1 MPSGSVPALM
11 TPQEAFDLICGDGE
25 AGLLDLREAGQFGEG
40 HALFAVPLPW
50 SRAEVEI
57 GALVPRRDATVIL
70 VDAGDGVAGRALP
83 RLAAMGYSDLR
94 VVEGG
99 MPAWEAA
106 GLPLYKGVNVPSKTL
121 GELAEEIWHPAM
133 IDPETL
139 DDLRSRDGG
148 LAFFDARPPAEY
160 GKMRVP
166 GSVCLP
172 NGELA
177 HRMAGKAG
185 PGSGDCALVITCAGR
200 TRGIVGVIG
209 VRLAGYAGPVFALR
223 NGTQGWALSGR
234 MLERG
239 NAADP
244 FPPPDA
250 EELAASSAAADRIMD
265 RFSIPAVN
273 AAGVAALRAEPDR
286 TTYLFDTRSAAEAT
300 ADPIR
305 AAVHAPSGQIVQ
317 ATDQWIGLRHAR
329 VILCCDTGLR
339 SALAAFWLRQL
350 GHDARVLRIDDA
362 VRALSVPDR
371 PVAGLVP
378 PTAISASAALAR
390 MHKGAPLLDLR
401 LSAAYRAGH
410 VAGAVWSRRPLV
422 PRWLAKARPDAVL
435 LIADAVD
442 EAALVAADLHAAGVG
457 SVHLVEGGTRAMVDA
472 GAACDVT
479 PDDPPDAARIDHLFF
494 VHDRHDGN
502 LDASRR
508 YLEWETGLVAQLAP
522 QERAQFRLYPAT
534 LPR

>member
-1 MPSGSVPALM
+1 MMITPEDASDLM
-11 TPQEAFDLICGDGE
+11 CSDAE

-50 SRAEVEI
+50 SRAEADI
-57 GALVPRRDATVIL
+57 GALVPRLGATIL
-70 VDAGDGVAGRALP
+70 LIDGGDGIAARALP
-83 RLAAMGYSDLR
+83 RLKAMGYTDLR
-94 VVEGG
+94 IVEGG

-106 GLPLYKGVNVPSKTL
+106 GLPVYKGVNVPSKTL
-121 GELAEEIWHPAM
+121 GELAEMVWHPAM
-133 IDPETL
+133 IDPENL
-139 DDLRSRDGG
+139 ADLQSDEGG
-148 LAFFDARPPAEY
+148 VEFFDARPPAEY

-177 HRMAGKAG
+177 HRMAGRLGAG
-185 PGSGDCALVITCAGR
+185 DRPLVITCAGR

-209 VRLAGYAGPVFALR
+209 MRLAGYAGPVVALR

-234 MLERG
+234 TLERG
-239 NAADP
+239 NRAEP
-244 FPPPDA
+244 FPEPDPA
-250 EELAASSAAADRIMD
+250 TLAASGAAADRIMA
-265 RFSIPAVN
+265 RYGIPATST
-273 AAGVAALRAEPDR
+273 AELAALRAEGGR
-286 TTYLFDTRSAAEAT
+286 TTYLFDTRSAPEA
-300 ADPIR
+300 AGDPVP

-362 VRALSVPDR
+362 LRALPAPGRPQTGLTPPPSV
-371 PVAGLVP
+371 
-378 PTAISASAALAR
+378 SAAAALSR
-390 MHKGAPLLDLR
+390 MHKGAR
-401 LSAAYRAGH
+401 LVDIRSSAAFRQGH
-410 VAGAVWSRRPLV
+410 VAGAIWSRRPLL

-435 LIADAVD
+435 LIADAPE
-442 EAALVAADLHAAGVG
+442 EAALVAADLHQAGVA
-457 SVHLVEGGTRAMVDA
+457 SVHLVEGGTKALIAA
-472 GAACDVT
+472 GAACDIT

-508 YLEWETGLVAQLAP
+508 YLEWETGLVAQLTP
-522 QERAQFRLYPAT
+522 QERAQFRLYPVA
-534 LPR
+534 